1 LLSSDSPRAL
11 GLGSVNNAG
20 PGQEFLEGGG
30 DSFVGDRIGVGKE
43 DRRVREARF
52 VGGNP
57 IEVAFAVR
65 SEAKTLAP
73 PLRGQIDRI
82 FLALEIDREK
92 GFDPFGWVLRLCR
105 IFGVGGRASDFNL
118 LGKDRG
124 VVVVEDQETLREQ
137 GSDALLDFRWSRM
150 DEATAKRITSGL
162 ELLGS
167 HAIAE
172 LMQEAAGA
180 ENSNKNYEGDDE
192 GAKDLDKEGL
202 HFMMILQQD
211 TAS

>member
-1 LLSSDSPRAL
+1 LLSSDSLRAL
-11 GLGSVNNAG
+11 CLGSVNNAG
-20 PGQEFLEGGG
+20 PGEEFVEGGG
-30 DSFVGDRIGVGKE
+30 DSLVGDRIGVGKE

-57 IEVAFAVR
+57 IEIAFAVC
-65 SEAKTLAP
+65 SKAKTLVP
-73 PLRGQIDRI
+73 PLREQIDSI
-82 FLALEIDREK
+82 FLALEIERQK
-92 GFDPFGWVLRLCR
+92 GFDPFGWVLRFCS
-105 IFGVGGRASDFNL
+105 IFGVGRRASDFNL
-118 LGKDRG
+118 FGEDCG
-124 VVVVEDQETLREQ
+124 VVVVEGQETPREE
-137 GSDALLDFRWSRM
+137 GSDVLLDFRRFGM

-167 HAIAE
+167 HAIAQ

-180 ENSNKNYEGDDE
+180 ENSNEDYEGDDE
-192 GAKDLDKEGL
+192 GAKDLDEEGL